1 MTNFAPNLT
10 KDLNLG
16 IEAARAGRK
25 QEARKCLWAV
35 LRANPNYIPALFW
48 MAYVAATPQ
57 ESIELLE
64 RILKLDPDNERARA
78 GLLWVEQQSQGEATA
93 EEADETD
100 EADDATP
107 PTIDRRQLFTDNE
120 AQKRAQKGAMAHR
133 ARKTINPFLM
143 VMLFVAGVALIAVGL
158 LALVLAPPATLA
170 AWLPAATS
178 PESAAVAVPPVV
190 APKPAP
196 KVSQPLASRGDT
208 VKIPVQM
215 REMPA
220 QTLTVPN
227 VPAFFKPAPAAEPA
241 AVQSARPDELQG
253 PNRDNLGGPKLFA
266 PVEASL
272 LAHQPISATEKWIEV
287 NLTQQRVIA
296 WEGNVPVMTFL
307 SSTGLP
313 GTPTVVGNFN
323 IYWKLISTLMVGP
336 GYYLPEVPYTMYFY
350 AGYALHGAYWH
361 DNFGQPMSHG
371 CVNLSNE
378 NSKKLFEWANPVLP
392 PGKTEVVATAD
403 NPGTLVVIHE

>member
-1 MTNFAPNLT
+1 MTNSGPDLT

-57 ESIELLE
+57 ESIQLLE
-64 RILKLDPDNERARA
+64 RILKLDPNNERAKA
-78 GLLWVEQQSQGEATA
+78 GLLWVEQQARGEEI
-93 EEADETD
+93 EEIEET
-100 EADDATP
+100 EEIDDVTS

-143 VMLFVAGVALIAVGL
+143 VMLFVAGVALMAIGL

-178 PESAAVAVPPVV
+178 PESAAVVAPPVV
-190 APKPAP
+190 APKPAS
-196 KVSQPLASRGDT
+196 KVNRPLASRGDT

-215 REMPA
+215 REMPV

-253 PNRDNLGGPKLFA
+253 PNRDNLGGPKLLA
-266 PVEASL
+266 PVDASL
-272 LAHQPISATEKWIEV
+272 LAHQPASATEKWIEV

-392 PGKTEVVATAD
+392 PGQTQVVATAD